1 MIVIEAG
8 GARRT
13 IDAVFTCWRNHER
26 AALGSKHREE
36 QPTKLRGA

>member
-1 MIVIEAG
+1 MGTQIVISV
-8 GARRT
+8 
-13 IDAVFTCWRNHER
+13 IDADFTCWRNYER